1 MKSEEK
7 KASSGNAPR
16 RGAISGSAPR
26 PPEED
31 GPKCPAAIKKN
42 VSRSIY

>member
-7 KASSGNAPR
+7 KASSGNAPSR
-16 RGAISGSAPR
+16 SAPR

-31 GPKCPAAIKKN
+31 GQKCPAAIGL
-42 VSRSIY
+42 